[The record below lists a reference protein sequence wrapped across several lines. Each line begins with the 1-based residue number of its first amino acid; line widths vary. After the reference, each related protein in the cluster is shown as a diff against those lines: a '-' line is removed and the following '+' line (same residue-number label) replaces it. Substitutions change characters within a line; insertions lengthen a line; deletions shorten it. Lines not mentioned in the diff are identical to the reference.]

1 MKPVTLSRPF
11 TQSIGLTLARIL
23 QVTVICLAIG
33 LFIVSIPINYQQRSL
48 LCQIE
53 PCPPG
58 QFTLASAQALSNLGM
73 SVDSLVTLTLA
84 LDILVAFTYT
94 LGAVVIFFRKP
105 DELLTIFVTIMLVTF
120 GTATFTGGTAG
131 ISLTYPQIEWLTI
144 TLAMIG
150 NVAILAFLFVFP
162 NGHFTP
168 RWTAAILVAWLLF
181 HIPPQ
186 YFPDSPLDL
195 RHYPGLYSL
204 LFTLGVASGL
214 VAQIY
219 RYIRVSNAIER
230 QQTKWVVYGVTV
242 GVGGYMVIRLLTGS
256 LADPLASDLPV
267 TISLG
272 ITGNLL
278 ILLLPISI
286 VVAVL
291 RYRLW
296 DINPIINR
304 TLVYGLLSAGTML
317 FYIFVVGFL
326 SNYFQHSTANFI
338 ISFLATG
345 MIAVLFEP
353 LRRRLQRAVN
363 RLMYGDR
370 DDPATV
376 LAQLSQRFESVL
388 APDSALQ
395 TIVETLAQTLRLPY
409 AAISIFSPEEEEPR
423 LISRFGLA
431 PSEVIHLPLTY
442 QTERLGELILAPR
455 AAGESFSAADMNL
468 LAIIAGQ
475 AGIAVHNLRLTN
487 DLQRSREKLV
497 SAQEEERRRL
507 LRDLHDGVG
516 PTLASFSQRLDAAA
530 DLVNNDPQASVEL
543 LKELK
548 GQVKG
553 TVAEIRRLVYALR
566 PPVLDEFGLVSAIR
580 EHVAQ
585 YMGPNG
591 LSISFEV
598 TEPMPPLPAAVEVA
612 AYRILLEAFTNVV
625 RHAEATRCHIK
636 LILDDD
642 SLLLEVSDDGK
653 GLSTKARSGIGTASM
668 RERAAELGGEYTLEN
683 ISSGG
688 TRVRARLPVAKE

>member
-1 MKPVTLSRPF
+1 MKPATLSHPA
-11 TQSIGLTLARIL
+11 TQSIGLTLIRIL
-23 QVTVICLAIG
+23 QVSLICLAIG
-33 LFIVSIPINYQQRSL
+33 LFVVSIPINYEQRSI
-48 LCQIE
+48 LCQTE

-58 QFTLASAQALSNLGM
+58 EFSPASAQALSGLGM
-73 SVDSLVTLTLA
+73 SVDSLAALTIA

-120 GTATFTGGTAG
+120 GTSTFTGGTAG
-131 ISLTYPQIEWLTI
+131 ISRIYPQFEWLTL
-144 TLAMIG
+144 TLAMTG

-162 NGHFTP
+162 NGRFMP
-168 RWTAAILVAWLLF
+168 PWTVAVPIAWALF
-181 HIPPQ
+181 QIPPQ
-186 YFPDSPLDL
+186 YFPGSPLDL
-195 RHYPGLYSL
+195 RQYPGLYSL
-204 LFTLGVASGL
+204 LFTLGVVSGL

-219 RYIRVSNAIER
+219 RYIRVSDAVER

-242 GVGGYMVIRLLTGS
+242 GLGGYIVTRLLTGL
-256 LADPLASDLPV
+256 LADPLGSDLPV
-267 TISLG
+267 TMPLG
-272 ITGNLL
+272 ITGSLL

-304 TLVYGLLSAGTML
+304 TLVYGALSTGTIL
-317 FYIFVVGFL
+317 FYIVVVGFF

-338 ISFLATG
+338 ISLLATG
-345 MIAVLFEP
+345 VIAVLFEP

-376 LAQLSQRFESVL
+376 LTQLSQRFGSVL
-388 APDSALQ
+388 APDSVLQ
-395 TIVETLAQTLRLPY
+395 TIVETLVQTLRLPY
-409 AAISIFSPEEEEPR
+409 AGISIFSLQEEPSI
-423 LISRFGLA
+423 ISSFGLA
-431 PSEVIHLPLTY
+431 PAEVVHLPLTY
-442 QTERLGELILAPR
+442 QKERVGELILAPR
-455 AAGESFSAADMNL
+455 APGESFSAEDLNL

-487 DLQRSREKLV
+487 DLQRSRERLV
-497 SAQEEERRRL
+497 TAQEEERRRL
-507 LRDLHDGVG
+507 RRDLHDGVG

-530 DLVNNDPQASVEL
+530 DLVRNDPQAGIEL

-580 EHVAQ
+580 EHVVP
-585 YMGPNG
+585 YTGPNG
-591 LSISFEV
+591 LSISFDV

-612 AYRILLEAFTNVV
+612 AYRILLEAFTNIVH
-625 RHAEATRCHIK
+625 HARATRCHIK
-636 LILDDD
+636 LRLADN
-642 SLLLEVSDDGK
+642 SLVLEVSDDGI
-653 GLSTKARSGIGTASM
+653 GLSTGARAGIGTASM
-668 RERAAELGGEYTLEN
+668 RERAAELGGECTIQA
-683 ISSGG
+683 ISPSGV
-688 TRVRARLPVAKE
+688 RVSARLPITEE

>member
-1 MKPVTLSRPF
+1 MKPLTLSRPSS
-11 TQSIGLTLARIL
+11 QSLGLILARIL

-33 LFIVSIPINYQQRSL
+33 LFIVSIPFNYEQRSFI
-48 LCQIE
+48 CQTD
-53 PCPPG
+53 CPPG
-58 QFTLASAQALSNLGM
+58 QLTPASVPALNDLGM
-73 SVDSLVTLTLA
+73 SVHSLVILTIV
-84 LDILVAFTYT
+84 LDILVALIYT
-94 LGAVVIFFRKP
+94 VSAVVIFMRKP
-105 DELLTIFVTIMLVTF
+105 DELLSIFVTIMLVTF
-120 GTATFTGGTAG
+120 GTATFTGAIGG
-131 ISLTYPQIEWLTI
+131 ITLTYPELKWLTTTI
-144 TLAMIG
+144 GMIG
-150 NVAILAFLFVFP
+150 NVAILAFFFVFP
-162 NGHFTP
+162 NGRFTP
-168 RWTAAILVAWLLF
+168 RWTAAIVLAWLLF

-186 YFPDSPLDL
+186 YFPGSPLDL
-195 RHYPGLYSL
+195 RGHFPGWYNL
-204 LFTLGVASGL
+204 LFTVAVLSGVA
-214 VAQIY
+214 AQIY
-219 RYIRVSNAIER
+219 RYLRVSNVIEQ
-230 QQTKWVVYGVTV
+230 QQTKWVVYGWSV
-242 GVGGYMVIRLLTGS
+242 GIGGYMIIRALGAS
-256 LADPLASDLPV
+256 LSDPLAGDLPV
-267 TISLG
+267 ALPLSIAG
-272 ITGNLL
+272 HLL
-278 ILLLPISI
+278 MLLPPISI
-286 VVAVL
+286 AVAVL

-304 TLVYGLLSAGTML
+304 TLVYGALSAATML
-317 FYIFVVGFL
+317 FYIVVVGFF
-326 SNYFQHSTANFI
+326 SNYFQHSSANFI

-370 DDPATV
+370 DDPATI
-376 LAQLSQRFESVL
+376 LTQLSQRFESVL

-395 TIVETLAQTLRLPY
+395 TIVETIAQTLRLPY
-409 AAISIFSPEEEEPR
+409 AAISIFSAEEEPR
-423 LISRFGLA
+423 LISRFGVA

-442 QTERLGELILAPR
+442 QTERVGELILAPR

-497 SAQEEERRRL
+497 TAQEEERRRL
-507 LRDLHDGVG
+507 RRDLHDGVG

-530 DLVNNDPQASVEL
+530 DLVNDNPQASVEL

-548 GQVKG
+548 GQVKS

-580 EHVAQ
+580 EHTAQ
-585 YMGPNG
+585 YTGPNG
-591 LSISFEV
+591 LSVSFEV

-612 AYRILLEAFTNVV
+612 AYRILLEAFTNVIH
-625 RHAEATRCHIK
+625 HAEATQCHIK
-636 LILDDD
+636 IILDDA

-668 RERAAELGGEYTLEN
+668 RERAAELGGKCTLEN